1 MNMNVEE
8 FNPAL
13 VEEEKL
19 IDLEEA
25 KVGASDSIKM
35 YLIEIGRIPLLDYE
49 TEIELS
55 KAIVLG
61 NRAMQEKDEID
72 QSNKDN
78 ISLEYYK
85 ELEEKISKRDI
96 AIERMVSSNLRLV
109 VSIAKHYYLDNLD
122 FMDLVQEGS
131 MGLMHAAMKY
141 DYTKGYRFSTYA
153 TWWIRQ
159 SISRAIADQARTI
172 RLPVH
177 IGEEIRRL
185 RKARNLYFKENGIEA
200 TIEELANQTG
210 FSEEKIL
217 KLDSYK
223 NDTVSM
229 DTIVGDEEDST
240 LGDFIPDNNIK
251 SPLEYSIENALKRDI
266 NDCLDQILTER
277 EKLVIIHRF
286 GLNGNTPKTLEE
298 IASLGSV
305 KVTRERVRQ
314 IEAKALVKL
323 KRNKELLKMLH
334 AYNR

>member
-1 MNMNVEE
+1 MNIEE

-55 KAIVLG
+55 KAIAIG
-61 NRAMQEKDEID
+61 NSAKQEKDEID

-96 AIERMVSSNLRLV
+96 AIERLVSSNLRLV

-122 FMDLVQEGS
+122 LMDLVQEGS

-159 SISRAIADQARTI
+159 SISRAISDQARTI

-210 FSEEKIL
+210 FSEDKIL

-229 DTIVGDEEDST
+229 DTIVGNEEDST

-251 SPLEYSIENALKRDI
+251 SPLEYSIEKALKKDI

-314 IEAKALVKL
+314 IESKALVKL

-334 AYNR
+334 AYHS

>member
-1 MNMNVEE
+1 MNVEE

-61 NRAMQEKDEID
+61 NRAKQEKDEID

-96 AIERMVSSNLRLV
+96 AIDKMVSSNLRLV

-240 LGDFIPDNNIK
+240 LGDFIPDNNRK
-251 SPLEYSIENALKRDI
+251 SPLEYSIENALKKDI

-334 AYNR
+334 AYNK

>member
-1 MNMNVEE
+1 MNVEE

-61 NRAMQEKDEID
+61 NRAKQEKDEID

-96 AIERMVSSNLRLV
+96 AIDKMVSSNLRLV

-240 LGDFIPDNNIK
+240 LGDFIPDNNRK
-251 SPLEYSIENALKRDI
+251 SPLEYSIENALKKDI

-305 KVTRERVRQ
+305 RVTRERVRQ

-334 AYNR
+334 AYNK

>member
-1 MNMNVEE
+1 MNIEE

-55 KAIVLG
+55 KAIAIG
-61 NRAMQEKDEID
+61 NSAKQEKDEID

-96 AIERMVSSNLRLV
+96 AIDRMVSSNLRLV

-122 FMDLVQEGS
+122 LMDLVQEGS

-159 SISRAIADQARTI
+159 SISRAISDQARTI

-210 FSEEKIL
+210 FSEDKIL

-229 DTIVGDEEDST
+229 DTIVGNEEDST

-251 SPLEYSIENALKRDI
+251 SPLEYSIEKALKKDI

-334 AYNR
+334 AYHS

>member
-1 MNMNVEE
+1 MNIEE

-25 KVGASDSIKM
+25 KVGAPDSIKM

-61 NRAMQEKDEID
+61 NSAKQEKDEID

-96 AIERMVSSNLRLV
+96 AIDRLVSSNLRLV

-159 SISRAIADQARTI
+159 SISRAISDQARTI

-210 FSEEKIL
+210 FSEDKIL

-251 SPLEYSIENALKRDI
+251 SPLEYSIENALKKDI

-334 AYNR
+334 AYNK

>member
-1 MNMNVEE
+1 MNIEE

-55 KAIVLG
+55 KAIAIG
-61 NRAMQEKDEID
+61 NSAKQEKDEID

-96 AIERMVSSNLRLV
+96 AIDKMVSSNLRLV

-122 FMDLVQEGS
+122 LMDLVQEGS

-159 SISRAIADQARTI
+159 SISRAISDQARTI

-210 FSEEKIL
+210 FSEDKIL

-229 DTIVGDEEDST
+229 DTIVGNEEDST

-323 KRNKELLKMLH
+323 KKNKELLKMLH
-334 AYNR
+334 AYHS

>member
-1 MNMNVEE
+1 MNIEE

-55 KAIVLG
+55 KTIAIG
-61 NRAMQEKDEID
+61 NSAKQEKDEID

-96 AIERMVSSNLRLV
+96 AIDKMVSSNLRLV

-159 SISRAIADQARTI
+159 SISRAISDQARTI

-240 LGDFIPDNNIK
+240 LGDFIPDNNRK
-251 SPLEYSIENALKRDI
+251 SPLEYSIENALKKDI

-305 KVTRERVRQ
+305 RVTRERVRQ

-334 AYNR
+334 AYNK

>member
-1 MNMNVEE
+1 MNLEE

-55 KAIVLG
+55 KAIAIG
-61 NRAMQEKDEID
+61 NSAKQEKDEID

-85 ELEEKISKRDI
+85 GLEEKISKRDI
-96 AIERMVSSNLRLV
+96 AIDKMVSSNLRLV

-122 FMDLVQEGS
+122 LMDLVQEGS

-159 SISRAIADQARTI
+159 SISRAISDQARTI

-210 FSEEKIL
+210 FSEDKIL

-229 DTIVGDEEDST
+229 DTIVGNEEDST

-251 SPLEYSIENALKRDI
+251 SPLEYSIEKALKKDI

-305 KVTRERVRQ
+305 RVTRERVRQ

-323 KRNKELLKMLH
+323 KKNKELLKMLH
-334 AYNR
+334 AYHS

>member
-1 MNMNVEE
+1 MNIEE

-55 KAIVLG
+55 KAIAIG
-61 NRAMQEKDEID
+61 NSAKQEKDEID

-96 AIERMVSSNLRLV
+96 AIDKMVSSNLRLV

-122 FMDLVQEGS
+122 LMDLVQEGS

-159 SISRAIADQARTI
+159 SISRAISDQARTI

-210 FSEEKIL
+210 FSEDKIL

-229 DTIVGDEEDST
+229 DTIVGNEEDST

-251 SPLEYSIENALKRDI
+251 SPLEYSIEKALKKDI
-266 NDCLDQILTER
+266 NDVLDQILTER

-314 IEAKALVKL
+314 IEAKALIKL

-334 AYNR
+334 AYHS

>member
-1 MNMNVEE
+1 MNLEE

-55 KAIVLG
+55 KAIAIG
-61 NRAMQEKDEID
+61 NSAKQEKDEID

-96 AIERMVSSNLRLV
+96 AIERLVSSNLRLV

-122 FMDLVQEGS
+122 LMDLVQEGS

-159 SISRAIADQARTI
+159 SISRAISDQARTI

-210 FSEEKIL
+210 FSEDKIL

-229 DTIVGDEEDST
+229 DTIVGNEEDST

-334 AYNR
+334 AYHS

>member
-1 MNMNVEE
+1 MNLEE

-55 KAIVLG
+55 KAIAIG
-61 NRAMQEKDEID
+61 NSAKQEKDEID

-96 AIERMVSSNLRLV
+96 AIERLVSSNLRLV

-122 FMDLVQEGS
+122 LMDLVQEGS

-159 SISRAIADQARTI
+159 SISRAISDQARTI

-210 FSEEKIL
+210 FSEDKIL

-229 DTIVGDEEDST
+229 DTIVGNEEDST

-323 KRNKELLKMLH
+323 KRNKELVKMLH
-334 AYNR
+334 AYHS

>member
-1 MNMNVEE
+1 MNIEE

-55 KAIVLG
+55 KAIAIG
-61 NRAMQEKDEID
+61 NSAKQEKDEID

-96 AIERMVSSNLRLV
+96 AIDKMISSNLRLV

-122 FMDLVQEGS
+122 LMDLVQEGS

-159 SISRAIADQARTI
+159 SISRAISDQARTI

-210 FSEEKIL
+210 FSEDKIL

-229 DTIVGDEEDST
+229 DTIVGNEEDST

-314 IEAKALVKL
+314 IESKALVKL
-323 KRNKELLKMLH
+323 KKNKELVKMLH
-334 AYNR
+334 AYHS

>member
-1 MNMNVEE
+1 MNIEE

-55 KAIVLG
+55 KAIAIG
-61 NRAMQEKDEID
+61 NSAKQEKDEID

-78 ISLEYYK
+78 ISLEYYR

-96 AIERMVSSNLRLV
+96 AIDKMVSSNLRLV

-122 FMDLVQEGS
+122 LMDLVQEGS

-159 SISRAIADQARTI
+159 SISRAISDQARTI

-210 FSEEKIL
+210 FSEDKIL

-229 DTIVGDEEDST
+229 DTLVGNEEDST

-266 NDCLDQILTER
+266 NDVLDQILTER

-323 KRNKELLKMLH
+323 KKNKELLKMLH
-334 AYNR
+334 AYHS

>member
-1 MNMNVEE
+1 MNIEE

-55 KAIVLG
+55 KAIAIG
-61 NRAMQEKDEID
+61 NSAKQEKDEID

-96 AIERMVSSNLRLV
+96 AIDKMVSSNLRLV

-122 FMDLVQEGS
+122 LMDLVQEGS

-159 SISRAIADQARTI
+159 SISRAISDQARTI

-210 FSEEKIL
+210 FSEDKIL

-229 DTIVGDEEDST
+229 DTIVGNEEDST

-251 SPLEYSIENALKRDI
+251 SPLEYSIEKALKKDI

-286 GLNGNTPKTLEE
+286 GLNGNAPKTLEE

-314 IEAKALVKL
+314 IESKALIKL

-334 AYNR
+334 AYHS

>member
-1 MNMNVEE
+1 MNIEE

-55 KAIVLG
+55 KAIAIG
-61 NRAMQEKDEID
+61 NSAKQEKDEID

-96 AIERMVSSNLRLV
+96 AIDKMVSSNLRLV

-122 FMDLVQEGS
+122 LMDLVQEGS

-159 SISRAIADQARTI
+159 SISRAISDQARTI

-210 FSEEKIL
+210 FSEDKIL

-229 DTIVGDEEDST
+229 DTIVGNEEDST

-251 SPLEYSIENALKRDI
+251 SPLEYSIEKALKKDI

-286 GLNGNTPKTLEE
+286 GLNGNAPKTLEE

-305 KVTRERVRQ
+305 RVTRERVRQ
-314 IEAKALVKL
+314 IESKALVKL

-334 AYNR
+334 AYHS

>member
-1 MNMNVEE
+1 MNIEE

-55 KAIVLG
+55 KAIAIG
-61 NRAMQEKDEID
+61 NSAKQEKDEID

-78 ISLEYYK
+78 ISLEYYR

-96 AIERMVSSNLRLV
+96 AIERLVSSNLRLV

-122 FMDLVQEGS
+122 LMDLVQEGS

-159 SISRAIADQARTI
+159 SISRAISDQARTI

-210 FSEEKIL
+210 FSEDKIL

-229 DTIVGDEEDST
+229 DTIVGNEEDST

-251 SPLEYSIENALKRDI
+251 SPLEYSIEKALKKDI

-334 AYNR
+334 AYHS

>member
-1 MNMNVEE
+1 MNVEE

-55 KAIVLG
+55 KAIAIG

-96 AIERMVSSNLRLV
+96 AIDRMVSSNLRLV

-266 NDCLDQILTER
+266 NDCLDQVLTER

>member
-1 MNMNVEE
+1 MNLEE

-55 KAIVLG
+55 KAIAIG
-61 NRAMQEKDEID
+61 NSAKQEKDEID

-78 ISLEYYK
+78 ISLKYYK

-96 AIERMVSSNLRLV
+96 AIERLVSSNLRLV

-122 FMDLVQEGS
+122 LMDLVQEGS

-159 SISRAIADQARTI
+159 SISRAISDQARTI

-210 FSEEKIL
+210 FSEDKIL

-229 DTIVGDEEDST
+229 DTIVGNEGDST

-251 SPLEYSIENALKRDI
+251 SPLEYSIEKALKKDI

-323 KRNKELLKMLH
+323 KRNKELVKMLH
-334 AYNR
+334 AYHS

>member
-1 MNMNVEE
+1 MNIEE

-55 KAIVLG
+55 KAIAIG
-61 NRAMQEKDEID
+61 NSAKQEKDEID

-96 AIERMVSSNLRLV
+96 AIDKMVSSNLRLV

-122 FMDLVQEGS
+122 LMDLVQEGS

-159 SISRAIADQARTI
+159 SISRAISDQARTI

-210 FSEEKIL
+210 FSEDKIL

-229 DTIVGDEEDST
+229 DTIVGNEEDST

-266 NDCLDQILTER
+266 NDVLDQILTER
-277 EKLVIIHRF
+277 EKLVIIYRF

-334 AYNR
+334 AYHS

>member
-1 MNMNVEE
+1 MNLEE

-55 KAIVLG
+55 KAIAIG
-61 NRAMQEKDEID
+61 NSAKQEKDEID

-96 AIERMVSSNLRLV
+96 AIDKMISSNLRLV

-122 FMDLVQEGS
+122 LMDLVQEGS

-159 SISRAIADQARTI
+159 SISRAISDQARTI

-210 FSEEKIL
+210 FSEDKIL

-229 DTIVGDEEDST
+229 DTIVGNEEDST

-266 NDCLDQILTER
+266 NDVLDQILTER

-323 KRNKELLKMLH
+323 KKNKELLKMLH
-334 AYNR
+334 AYHS

>member
-1 MNMNVEE
+1 MNIEE

-55 KAIVLG
+55 KAIAIG
-61 NRAMQEKDEID
+61 NRAKQEKDEID

-96 AIERMVSSNLRLV
+96 AIDRLVSSNLRLV
-109 VSIAKHYYLDNLD
+109 VSITKHYYLDNLD

-159 SISRAIADQARTI
+159 SISRAISDQARTI

-240 LGDFIPDNNIK
+240 LGDFIPDNNRK
-251 SPLEYSIENALKRDI
+251 SPLEYSIENALKKDI

-305 KVTRERVRQ
+305 RVTRERVRQ

-334 AYNR
+334 AYNK

>member
-1 MNMNVEE
+1 MNLEE

-55 KAIVLG
+55 KAIAIG
-61 NRAMQEKDEID
+61 NSAKQEKDEID

-96 AIERMVSSNLRLV
+96 AIERLVSSNLRLV

-122 FMDLVQEGS
+122 LMDLVQEGS

-159 SISRAIADQARTI
+159 SISRAISDQARTI

-210 FSEEKIL
+210 FSEDKIL

-229 DTIVGDEEDST
+229 DTIVGNEEDST

-251 SPLEYSIENALKRDI
+251 SPLEYSIEKALKRDI

-334 AYNR
+334 AYHS

>member
-1 MNMNVEE
+1 MNIEE

-55 KAIVLG
+55 KAIAIG
-61 NRAMQEKDEID
+61 NSAKQEKDEID

-85 ELEEKISKRDI
+85 ELEEKINKRDI
-96 AIERMVSSNLRLV
+96 AIDKMVSSNLRLV

-286 GLNGNTPKTLEE
+286 GLNGNAPKTLEE

>member
-1 MNMNVEE
+1 MNIEE

-55 KAIVLG
+55 KAIAIG
-61 NRAMQEKDEID
+61 NSAKQEKDEID

-96 AIERMVSSNLRLV
+96 AIDKMVSSNLRLV

-122 FMDLVQEGS
+122 LMDLVQEGS

-159 SISRAIADQARTI
+159 SISRAISDQARTI

-210 FSEEKIL
+210 FSEDKIL

-229 DTIVGDEEDST
+229 DTIVGNEEDST

-334 AYNR
+334 AYHS

>member
-1 MNMNVEE
+1 MNIEE

-55 KAIVLG
+55 KAIAIG
-61 NRAMQEKDEID
+61 NSAKQEKDEID

-96 AIERMVSSNLRLV
+96 AIDKMVSSNLRLV

-122 FMDLVQEGS
+122 LMDLVQEGS

-159 SISRAIADQARTI
+159 SISRAISDQARTI

-210 FSEEKIL
+210 FSEDKIL

-229 DTIVGDEEDST
+229 DTIVGNEEDST

-251 SPLEYSIENALKRDI
+251 SPLEYSIEKALKKDI

-323 KRNKELLKMLH
+323 KKNKELLKMLH
-334 AYNR
+334 AYHS

>member
-1 MNMNVEE
+1 MNVEE

-55 KAIVLG
+55 KAIAIG
-61 NRAMQEKDEID
+61 NRAKQEKDEID

-96 AIERMVSSNLRLV
+96 AIDRMVSSNLRLV

>member
-1 MNMNVEE
+1 MNVEE

-55 KAIVLG
+55 KAIAIG
-61 NRAMQEKDEID
+61 NRAKQEKDEID

-96 AIERMVSSNLRLV
+96 AIDRMVSSNLRLV

-266 NDCLDQILTER
+266 NDCLDQVLTER

>member
-1 MNMNVEE
+1 MNIEE

-55 KAIVLG
+55 KTIVLG
-61 NRAMQEKDEID
+61 NSAKQEKDEID

-96 AIERMVSSNLRLV
+96 AIDKMVSSNLRLV

-159 SISRAIADQARTI
+159 SISRAISDQARTI

-251 SPLEYSIENALKRDI
+251 SPLEYSIENALKKDI

-305 KVTRERVRQ
+305 RVTRERVRQ

-334 AYNR
+334 AYNK

>member
-1 MNMNVEE
+1 MNVEE

-61 NRAMQEKDEID
+61 NNAMQEKDEID

-96 AIERMVSSNLRLV
+96 AIDKMVSSNLRLV

-286 GLNGNTPKTLEE
+286 GLNGNAPKTLEE

>member
-1 MNMNVEE
+1 MNIEE

-61 NRAMQEKDEID
+61 NRAKQEKDEID

-96 AIERMVSSNLRLV
+96 AIDRLVSSNLRLV

-229 DTIVGDEEDST
+229 DTLVGDEEDST
-240 LGDFIPDNNIK
+240 LGDFIPDNNRK
-251 SPLEYSIENALKRDI
+251 SPLEYSIENALKKDI

-305 KVTRERVRQ
+305 RVTRERVRQ

-334 AYNR
+334 AYNK

>member
-1 MNMNVEE
+1 MNIEE

-55 KAIVLG
+55 KAIAIG
-61 NRAMQEKDEID
+61 NSAKQEKDEID

-96 AIERMVSSNLRLV
+96 AIERLVSSNLRLV

-122 FMDLVQEGS
+122 LMDLVQEGS

-159 SISRAIADQARTI
+159 SISRAISDQARTI

-210 FSEEKIL
+210 FSEDKIL

-229 DTIVGDEEDST
+229 DTIVGNEEDST

-266 NDCLDQILTER
+266 NDVLDQILTER

-314 IEAKALVKL
+314 IESKALVKL
-323 KRNKELLKMLH
+323 KKNKELLKMLH
-334 AYNR
+334 AYHS

>member
-1 MNMNVEE
+1 MNIEE

-55 KAIVLG
+55 KAIAIG
-61 NRAMQEKDEID
+61 NSAKQEKDEID

-78 ISLEYYK
+78 ISLEYYR

-96 AIERMVSSNLRLV
+96 AIDKMVSSNLRLV

-122 FMDLVQEGS
+122 LMDLVQEGS

-159 SISRAIADQARTI
+159 SISRAISDQARTI

-210 FSEEKIL
+210 FSEDKIL

-229 DTIVGDEEDST
+229 DTLVGNEEDST

-266 NDCLDQILTER
+266 NDVLDQILTER

-334 AYNR
+334 AYHS

>member
-1 MNMNVEE
+1 MNIEE

-55 KAIVLG
+55 KAIAIG
-61 NRAMQEKDEID
+61 NSAKQEKDEID

-96 AIERMVSSNLRLV
+96 AIDKMISSNLRLV

-122 FMDLVQEGS
+122 LMDLVQEGS

-159 SISRAIADQARTI
+159 SISRAISDQARTI

-210 FSEEKIL
+210 FSEDKIL

-229 DTIVGDEEDST
+229 DTIVGNEEDST

-323 KRNKELLKMLH
+323 KKNKELLKMLH
-334 AYNR
+334 AYHS

>member
-1 MNMNVEE
+1 MNLEE

-55 KAIVLG
+55 KAIAIG
-61 NRAMQEKDEID
+61 NSAKQEKDEID

-96 AIERMVSSNLRLV
+96 AIDKMVSSNLRLV

-122 FMDLVQEGS
+122 LMDLVQEGS

-159 SISRAIADQARTI
+159 SISRAISDQARTI

-210 FSEEKIL
+210 FSEDKIL
-217 KLDSYK
+217 KLDAYK

-229 DTIVGDEEDST
+229 DTIVGNEEDST

-251 SPLEYSIENALKRDI
+251 SPLEYSIEKALKKDI

-314 IEAKALVKL
+314 IESKALIKL

-334 AYNR
+334 AYHS

>member
-1 MNMNVEE
+1 MNIEE

-61 NRAMQEKDEID
+61 NRAKQEKDEID

-96 AIERMVSSNLRLV
+96 AIDKMVSSNLRLV

-210 FSEEKIL
+210 FSEDKIL

-229 DTIVGDEEDST
+229 DTKVGDEEDST
-240 LGDFIPDNNIK
+240 LGDFIPDNNRK
-251 SPLEYSIENALKRDI
+251 SPLEYSIENALKKDI

-334 AYNR
+334 AYNK